1 VITMLVLLI
10 HVDGMLPNLAL
21 MKLAHW
27 YRSQGHTVTLIRR
40 RRRDLFDPYYDK
52 VYASAIFSDSE
63 KFFPQ
68 ISSDWPNAIFGGTGT
83 TNHLTVESIIGSDYE
98 HYDYQ
103 DYPHF
108 TESIGFTKRGCR
120 LSCKFCVV
128 PEKEGK
134 PYFLNSINDIW
145 RGAPYPRKLHLLDN
159 DFFGHESWR
168 NHIREIIDGNFR
180 VCLSQGINVRMI
192 TTETA
197 EALASIQY
205 RNTAFN
211 RRVLY
216 CAYDNLKDTQVF
228 FAGIDT
234 LEKAGIPPSH
244 VRAYM
249 LIGFDKNETW
259 DRIWYRFKLMVER
272 DIEPY
277 PMVFHQRGQKPR
289 ADLKCFQRWVNL
301 GLYRFIPW
309 NEYRRQTK
317 SDESVASWH
326 RLYAA

>member
-1 VITMLVLLI
+1 MQVLLI
-10 HVDGMLPNLAL
+10 QVDGKLPNLAL

-40 RRRDLFDPYYDK
+40 RRRDLFDPHYDK

-68 ISSDWPNAIFGGTGT
+68 ISSDWPNVIFGGTGT
-83 TNHLTVESIIGSDYE
+83 THSLTVESIIGSDYE
-98 HYDYQ
+98 FYDYQ

-128 PEKEGK
+128 PQKEGK

-168 NHIREIIDGNFR
+168 NHIREIIDGDFR

-216 CAYDNLKDTQVF
+216 CAWDCLKDEHVF
-228 FAGIDT
+228 FAGINT
-234 LEKAGIPPSH
+234 LEQAGIPPSH

-259 DRIWYRFKLMVER
+259 DHIWYRFKLMVER

-289 ADLKCFQRWVNL
+289 ADLKCFQRWVNR

-309 NEYRRQTK
+309 NEYQRQTK
-317 SDESVASWH
+317 NDESVASWH